1 MMLYECGVRYDKKCG
16 EAVIIGNKTQKVQRV
31 TELYLVDALS
41 FAEAEGRITK
51 EMEPYISGDFDVV
64 TIKRTNISEIVET
77 DSADKWFKAKL
88 NFITLD
94 EKTGREKKQAVH
106 FIVRATDIN
115 NAHSVVVEHMK
126 GSVMDY
132 EISTLDETKIMD
144 LFRYEPNVS
153 SNG

>member
-1 MMLYECGVRYDKKCG
+1 MMLYECGVRF
-16 EAVIIGNKTQKVQRV
+16 EKTMENGLTRKV

-64 TIKRTNISEIVET
+64 TIKRTNISEIVENAV
-77 DSADKWFKAKL
+77 DAADKWFKAKL
-88 NFITLD
+88 NFITID
-94 EKTGREKKQAVH
+94 EKTDREKKQAVH